1 MKIAVFHNLPSGGA
15 KRALYGTIDYLVHKG
30 HSVEAYLPST
40 ANEDFLP
47 LTELLDEVHQY
58 QVKNT
63 MGGWLYSTFKYV
75 PPFVKTISLS
85 DLEATQRDI
94 AGIINDSDHDVVLCE
109 QDQYTLSPFF
119 LKYIKKPTVYYC
131 QQPTR
136 DEAILKK
143 LEKMVENQP
152 NKLKG
157 AVFNYSDKRDL
168 NIDMENAQHAKYI
181 LANSYFSRESILK
194 GYGLNSYV
202 SYLGI
207 DTNIFKRENLPV
219 EDHVLSVGTITPTK
233 GYDFLIESLS
243 LVKPELRP
251 KLIIAANHSIPEW
264 KNYVVELARQLDVN
278 LEIMDMVD
286 DEKLVEL
293 YNTSKLVLYAP
304 YLEPFGLVPI
314 EAMGCGTPVI
324 GVKEGGVRETVLEN
338 QTGILVERDP
348 QKFAD
353 AITQTLNNQTK
364 LYDMGRNGMKEV
376 ERFWTLEHAGERIEK
391 HLENAIKT
399 HEPNQNPGE

>member
-15 KRALYGTIDYLVHKG
+15 KRALYGTLDYLIHHG
-30 HSVEAYLPST
+30 HSVEAYVPST

-47 LTELLDEVHQY
+47 LNGLVDDVHIH
-58 QVKNT
+58 QVKNSL
-63 MGGWLYSTFKYV
+63 GGWLYSSIKYV
-75 PPFVKTISLS
+75 PPFIKNISLR
-85 DLEATQRDI
+85 DLEDTEREI

-143 LEKMVENQP
+143 LEKLVEHQP
-152 NKLKG
+152 NKFKG
-157 AVFNYSDKRDL
+157 AVFDYSDKRDL
-168 NIDMENAQHAKYI
+168 KLDINNAEYAKYI

-207 DTNIFKRENLPV
+207 DTNIFKKTDIPT
-219 EDHVLSVGTITPTK
+219 EDYVLSVGTITPTK

-243 LVKPELRP
+243 CINPEIRP
-251 KLIIAANHSIPEW
+251 KLVIAANHSVEKW
-264 KNYVVELARQLDVN
+264 KTYIVGLAEN
-278 LEIMDMVD
+278 LKVDMEIMDMVD
-286 DEKLVEL
+286 DKKLVEL
-293 YNTSKLVLYAP
+293 YNAAKLVLYAP

-314 EAMGCGTPVI
+314 ESMGCGTPVI
-324 GVKEGGVRETVLEN
+324 GVKEGGVRETVLDN
-338 QTGILVERDP
+338 QTGILVQRDP
-348 QKFAD
+348 EKFGAAVTKILQND
-353 AITQTLNNQTK
+353 TK
-364 LYDMGRNGMKEV
+364 LYEMGRNSLKEV
-376 ERFWTLEHAGERIEK
+376 ERFWTQEHAGERMEW

-399 HEPNQNPGE
+399 QIKQN

>member
-15 KRALYGTIDYLVHKG
+15 KRALYGTINYLIHKG

-40 ANEDFLP
+40 ADEDFLP
-47 LTELLDEVHQY
+47 LNELVDEVHLH

-63 MGGWLYSTFKYV
+63 MGGWLYSSFKYV
-75 PPFVKTISLS
+75 PPFIKNISLR

-136 DEAILKK
+136 DEAILTK

-152 NKLKG
+152 NKIKE
-157 AVFNYSDKRDL
+157 AIFNYSDNRDQK
-168 NIDMENAQHAKYI
+168 IDIQNAQHAKYI
-181 LANSYFSRESILK
+181 LANSYYSRESILK

-207 DTNIFKRENLPV
+207 DTTIFRSTNLPV

-243 LVKPELRP
+243 LIKPESRP
-251 KLIIAANHSIPEW
+251 KLVIAANHSVSEW
-264 KNYVVELARQLDVN
+264 KNYIVNLADKLDVN

-314 EAMGCGTPVI
+314 ESMGCGTPVI

-338 QTGILVERDP
+338 KTGVLVERDP

-353 AITQTLNNQTK
+353 AVTQTLNNKTK
-364 LYDMGRNGMKEV
+364 LHEMGKNSIKEV

-399 HEPNQNPGE
+399 QKTKQN

>member
-75 PPFVKTISLS
+75 PPFVKTISLR

-157 AVFNYSDKRDL
+157 AVFNYSEKRDL

-181 LANSYFSRESILK
+181 VANSYFSRESILK

-207 DTNIFKRENLPV
+207 DTNIFRRENVPV

-399 HEPNQNPGE
+399 QKTKQN

>member
-15 KRALYGTIDYLVHKG
+15 KRALYGTINYLINKG

-40 ANEDFLP
+40 ADEDFLP
-47 LTELLDEVHQY
+47 LNELVDEVHLY
-58 QVKNT
+58 HVKST
-63 MGGWLYSTFKYV
+63 MGGWLYSSFKYI
-75 PPFVKTISLS
+75 PPFIKNISLR
-85 DLEATQRDI
+85 DLEAAQRDI
-94 AGIINDSDHDVVLCE
+94 AGNINNSDHDVVLCE

-119 LKYIKKPTVYYC
+119 LKYINKPTVYYC

-136 DEAILKK
+136 DEAILTK

-152 NKLKG
+152 NKIKE
-157 AVFNYSDKRDL
+157 AIFNYSDNRDQK
-168 NIDMENAQHAKYI
+168 IDIQNAQYAKYI
-181 LANSYFSRESILK
+181 IANSYYSRESILK

-207 DTNIFKRENLPV
+207 DTTIFRNMNLPV

-243 LVKPELRP
+243 LIKPESRP
-251 KLIIAANHSIPEW
+251 KLIIAANHSINEW
-264 KNYVVELARQLDVN
+264 KNYIVNLANKLGVN

-314 EAMGCGTPVI
+314 ESMGCGTPVI

-338 QTGILVERDP
+338 KTGVLVERDP

-353 AITQTLNNQTK
+353 AVTQTLNNKTK
-364 LYDMGRNGMKEV
+364 LHEMGKNSINEV

-399 HEPNQNPGE
+399 QKSN

>member
-15 KRALYGTIDYLVHKG
+15 KRALYGTIDYLIHKG

-47 LTELLDEVHQY
+47 LKELVDEVHLH

-63 MGGWLYSTFKYV
+63 LGGWLYSTFKYV
-75 PPFVKTISLS
+75 PPFIKTISLR
-85 DLEATQRDI
+85 DLEATQREI

-152 NKLKG
+152 NKVKG
-157 AVFNYSDKRDL
+157 AVFNYSDNKDL
-168 NIDMENAQHAKYI
+168 KIDIENAQHAKYI

-207 DTNIFKRENLPV
+207 DTNIFKRTNIPD

-243 LVKPELRP
+243 LIKPESRP
-251 KLIIAANHSIPEW
+251 KLIIAANHSVRQW
-264 KNYVVELARQLDVN
+264 KNYIVELAKKLDVN

-338 QTGILVERDP
+338 QTGMLVERDP

-353 AITQTLNNQTK
+353 AITQTLNNRTK
-364 LYDMGRNGMKEV
+364 LHDMGRNGINEV

-399 HEPNQNPGE
+399 QKPN

>member
-15 KRALYGTIDYLVHKG
+15 KRALYGTINYLIHKG

-40 ANEDFLP
+40 ADEDFLP
-47 LTELLDEVHQY
+47 LNELVDEVHLH

-63 MGGWLYSTFKYV
+63 MGGWLYSSIKYV
-75 PPFVKTISLS
+75 PPFIKNISLR

-94 AGIINDSDHDVVLCE
+94 AGIINDSNHDVVLCE

-136 DEAILKK
+136 DEAILTK

-152 NKLKG
+152 NKIKE
-157 AVFNYSDKRDL
+157 AIFNYSDNRDQK
-168 NIDMENAQHAKYI
+168 IDIQNAQHAKYI
-181 LANSYFSRESILK
+181 LANSYYSRESILK

-207 DTNIFKRENLPV
+207 DTAIFRSTNLPV

-243 LVKPELRP
+243 LIKPESRP
-251 KLIIAANHSIPEW
+251 KLIIAANHSVSEW
-264 KNYVVELARQLDVN
+264 KNYIVNLADKLDVN

-314 EAMGCGTPVI
+314 ESMGCGTPVI

-338 QTGILVERDP
+338 KTGVLVERDP

-353 AITQTLNNQTK
+353 AVTQTLNNKTK
-364 LYDMGRNGMKEV
+364 LHEMGKNSIKEV

-399 HEPNQNPGE
+399 QKTKQN

>member
-15 KRALYGTIDYLVHKG
+15 KRALYGTVDYLIHKG
-30 HSVEAYLPST
+30 HNVEAYLPST

-47 LTELLDEVHQY
+47 LSELVDEVHLY
-58 QVKNT
+58 HVKNT
-63 MGGWLYSTFKYV
+63 IGGWLYSSFKYV
-75 PPFVKTISLS
+75 PPFVKTISLR

-157 AVFNYSDKRDL
+157 AVFNYSDKKDL
-168 NIDMENAQHAKYI
+168 KIDMENAQHAKYI

-207 DTNIFKRENLPV
+207 DTNIFRRMEVPV

-233 GYDFLIESLS
+233 GYDFLIKSLS
-243 LVKPELRP
+243 LVKPEVRP
-251 KLIIAANHSIPEW
+251 KLIIAANHSVLEW
-264 KNYVVELARQLDVN
+264 KNYIVELAKQLDVN

-353 AITQTLNNQTK
+353 AITQTLNNPTQ
-364 LYDMGRNGMKEV
+364 LYDMGRNGIKEV

-399 HEPNQNPGE
+399 HEHSQKQG

>member
-15 KRALYGTIDYLVHKG
+15 KRALYGTLDYLIHQG
-30 HSVEAYLPST
+30 HSVEAYVPST

-47 LTELLDEVHQY
+47 LNGLVDDVHVHQ
-58 QVKNT
+58 VKKSV
-63 MGGWLYSTFKYV
+63 GGWLYSSIKYV
-75 PPFVKTISLS
+75 PPFIKNISLR
-85 DLEATQRDI
+85 DLEATEREI

-119 LKYIKKPTVYYC
+119 LKYVKKPTVYYC

-143 LEKMVENQP
+143 LEKMVKHQP
-152 NKLKG
+152 NTLKA
-157 AVFNYSDKRDL
+157 AVFNYSDNRDL
-168 NIDMENAQHAKYI
+168 KIDINNAGYSKYI

-194 GYGLNSYV
+194 EYGLNSYV

-207 DTNIFKRENLPV
+207 DTKIFKKTDIPK
-219 EDHVLSVGTITPTK
+219 EDFVLSVGTITPTK

-243 LVKPELRP
+243 CINPEIRP
-251 KLIIAANHSIPEW
+251 KLVIAANHSIEEW
-264 KNYVVELARQLDVN
+264 KQYIVGLAQNLHVE

-286 DEKLVEL
+286 DKKLVEL
-293 YNTSKLVLYAP
+293 YNAAKLVLYAP

-314 EAMGCGTPVI
+314 ESMGCGTPVI
-324 GVKEGGVRETVLEN
+324 GVKEGGVRETVLN
-338 QTGILVERDP
+338 NKTGILVQRDP
-348 QKFAD
+348 EKFA
-353 AITQTLNNQTK
+353 AAVTETLQNHTK
-364 LYDMGRNGMKEV
+364 LHEMSMNCVKEV
-376 ERFWTLEHAGERIEK
+376 ERFWTLAHAGERIEW

-399 HEPNQNPGE
+399 QIKQSK